1 MTKQELLLI
10 TIMTIYTMIIIVG
23 LNRYESRIKDYK
35 ASISDYKRALSLSR
49 NNNYSQTHY
58 TQLQIENQSLRKSLY
73 ELDRDNDML
82 KRQLAQVRLELLE
95 SRPLQNESSS
105 WDSLSTV
112 IRIKDAEPSQSQKD
126 NLSWQKEQVLQQQ
139 KDMKSKGENESSVYQ
154 SHIYAN
160 QQELELNP
168 HYIKKNSQ

>member
-1 MTKQELLLI
+1 MTKYQALLI
-10 TIMTIYTMIIIVG
+10 SIMTIYTMIIIIG

-49 NNNYSQTHY
+49 DNGYSQQHY

-73 ELDRDNDML
+73 ELDKDNDML

-95 SRPLQNESSS
+95 SRPLQNESS
-105 WDSLSTV
+105 
-112 IRIKDAEPSQSQKD
+112 
-126 NLSWQKEQVLQQQ
+126 
-139 KDMKSKGENESSVYQ
+139 VYQ

-160 QQELELNP
+160 QQELDIDSIFER
-168 HYIKKNSQ
+168 QMDFE